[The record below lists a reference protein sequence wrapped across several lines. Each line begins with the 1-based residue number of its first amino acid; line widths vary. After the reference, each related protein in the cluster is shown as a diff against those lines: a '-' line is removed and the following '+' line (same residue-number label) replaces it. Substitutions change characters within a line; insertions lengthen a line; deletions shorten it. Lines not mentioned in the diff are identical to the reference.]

1 MRKLLLAIAIT
12 TILALTIV
20 PMASAA
26 GKLVIYSPATKATTD
41 LIVNM
46 FNKKYPD
53 ITVEVINAGTGE
65 LATRI
70 KAEKV
75 RPGGDVLL
83 TGGTETVDTMLDFI
97 QPYKCANDADFAPDF
112 KHPEYYYYA
121 FSLPLQVFIINT
133 KLVSEKDAPQT
144 WKELAEPKWKG
155 KVIMA
160 NPSASGSAY
169 AQLNIMLQLYGWDM
183 VKGMLANTSI
193 TSSSKLS
200 YQNVANGEYAIGLTG
215 EANVYN
221 LIEEGYPVKAV
232 YPKDGTALRY
242 DTVSIIKNGPNL
254 ENAKKFIDFVT
265 TKEVYTLIANEESR
279 RMGRND
285 VPVKAGLLPTA
296 QIKFMKYDEKY
307 AADNKK
313 AILEKFDDL
322 FANK

>member
-1 MRKLLLAIAIT
+1 
-12 TILALTIV
+12 
-20 PMASAA
+20 
-26 GKLVIYSPATKATTD
+26 
-41 LIVNM
+41 
-46 FNKKYPD
+46 
-53 ITVEVINAGTGE
+53 
-65 LATRI
+65 
-70 KAEKV
+70 
-75 RPGGDVLL
+75 
-83 TGGTETVDTMLDFI
+83 
-97 QPYKCANDADFAPDF
+97 
-112 KHPEYYYYA
+112 
-121 FSLPLQVFIINT
+121 VFIINT

-155 KVIMA
+155 KIIMA

-200 YQNVANGEYAIGLTG
+200 YQNVANGEYAVGLTG

-221 LIEEGYPVKAV
+221 LKEEGYPVAAV

-265 TKEVYTLIANEESR
+265 TKEVYTTVANAESR

-285 VPVKAGLLPTA
+285 VAVKAGLLPTA